1 MRRWLKASLVACM
14 VAAFTVPL
22 AGTGSAKPVGGGTK
36 GDTIEVGPDVSAR
49 LVTSGLQAD
58 PRRSQGRTRS
68 GRREPDGVGLDDVA
82 GRFYTKNYVLL
93 ARGKHS
99 EVWVATGERTFNGLT
114 TTDLNFQ
121 AGDCRNGA
129 RTVVTQAQAKYLI
142 NQFDDNIYPIE
153 ADAFSV
159 APNRNGAGA
168 PLAAALGL
176 PPNYYGGGRVAADP
190 AQIGQVVMNL
200 LLNAIHAITPPG
212 RIEGRH
218 EGGRQ
223 RRDRVHRHRCGDP

>member
-22 AGTGSAKPVGGGTK
+22 AGTGSAKPAGGGAK

-49 LVTSGLQAD
+49 LVTSGLKPIHVGPKA
-58 PRRSQGRTRS
+58 GRAQVGDSRTW
-68 GRREPDGVGLDDVA
+68 VGLDDIA

-99 EVWVATGERTFNGLT
+99 EVWVATGARTFNGVT

-121 AGDCRNGA
+121 DGDCRNGA
-129 RTVVTQAQAKYLI
+129 RTTVTQAQAKYLI

-153 ADAFSV
+153 ANAFSV
-159 APNRNGAGA
+159 APNRNGVER
-168 PLAAALGL
+168 AARRRSR
-176 PPNYYGGGRVAADP
+176 PAAE
-190 AQIGQVVMNL
+190 L
-200 LLNAIHAITPPG
+200 L
-212 RIEGRH
+212 
-218 EGGRQ
+218 
-223 RRDRVHRHRCGDP
+223 RRRRRRHRDPGGQRP